1 MTWTSVATKLPTP
14 FTTVEVKRD
23 LSVGIRGNP
32 GQLEWMTTGR
42 YRGENWSLTAT
53 EGLTLYNSS
62 PTHWREIKEK
72 KK

>member
-1 MTWTSVATKLPTP
+1 MTWTSVTTKLPTP

-32 GQLEWMTTGR
+32 GQLEWITMGR
-42 YRGENWSLTAT
+42 YRGGNWSLTAT
-53 EGLTLYNSS
+53 EGLKLDNSS